1 MTFALIFASSG
12 AVFFM
17 LVFLAA
23 VTREMHSEHAHRIAQ
38 NHEIPIVVANIEPGC
53 CVDRAA

>member
-12 AVFFM
+12 AVLFM
-17 LVFLAA
+17 LVFLGA

-38 NHEIPIVVANIEPGC
+38 KHEIPIVVAKVEPGC